1 MSNLVDNLIETLYK
15 TGPDF
20 NPVVENPGIYH
31 PAHAGE
37 GFTLIAH
44 ATADAMNLLRE
55 DDLGLE
61 YVVAALSAIATVVE
75 VVDRAERAR

>member
-1 MSNLVDNLIETLYK
+1 MSLVDNLIETLYK

-20 NPVVENPGIYH
+20 NPVAANPEIYH

-55 DDLGLE
+55 DELGLQ
-61 YVVAALSAIATVVE
+61 YIVAALAAVATVVE
-75 VVDRAERAR
+75 VVDKAERGK